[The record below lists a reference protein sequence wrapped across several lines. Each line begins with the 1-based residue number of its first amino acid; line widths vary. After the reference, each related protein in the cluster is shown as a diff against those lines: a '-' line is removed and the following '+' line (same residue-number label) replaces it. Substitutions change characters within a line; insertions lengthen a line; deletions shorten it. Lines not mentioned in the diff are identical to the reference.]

1 MSSRKIATWWYSN
14 KEYLAKALKEI
25 LDQAFSPAPGS
36 AAVTRTRRRMTLEEA
51 SDLFGIKKD
60 ASLKE
65 ILERS
70 DHLYKL
76 NDPSKGGSKYLQAKV
91 LSARL
96 VLEDE
101 ARKRGETLPEE
112 RNNNTQYHSP

>member
-1 MSSRKIATWWYSN
+1 MSTRKIATWWFSN

-25 LDQAFSPAPGS
+25 VDQAFSPAPG
-36 AAVTRTRRRMTLEEA
+36 AASVTRTRKRMTLDEA
-51 SDLFGIKKD
+51 SDLFGVRKD

-65 ILERS
+65 IVERS
-70 DHLYKL
+70 DQLYKL

-112 RNNNTQYHSP
+112 RNNTQYHSS